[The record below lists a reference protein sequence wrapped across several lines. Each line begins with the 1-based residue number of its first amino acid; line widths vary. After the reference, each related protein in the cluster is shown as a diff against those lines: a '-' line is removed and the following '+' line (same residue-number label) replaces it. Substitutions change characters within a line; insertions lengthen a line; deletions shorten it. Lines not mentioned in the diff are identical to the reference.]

1 MKYAFIHDWLNGMRG
16 GEKVL
21 EVFCSL
27 FPEADIFTLLYEPEK
42 ISQTINERRV
52 FSSGLMRIPLFKK
65 YYRYFLPGFPCAIER
80 FDLKGYD
87 VIVSLSHCVS
97 KGVRVP
103 AGAKHICYCFTPMR
117 YVWDMRETYF
127 GQGCKARLLKP
138 ILDRLQQWDSESNHD
153 VHAFISISQTVAQRI
168 QEYYGR
174 HSEVIYP
181 PVNTDFFTLEDQQE
195 QKDNF
200 YLIVS
205 ALVPYKKIELAIEAF
220 RILKDKKLIIIGA
233 GTQYREL
240 QRSASP
246 NVRFLGW
253 QPDDVLRAY
262 YRRARALIFP
272 GIEDFGITPVE
283 AQACGTPVIAYGRG
297 GLCETVV
304 HNKTGVFFYEQHHG
318 ALVEAI
324 QDFER
329 HPDYFSA
336 VAIREHALQFS
347 TGVFIDR
354 MKTYLNMIL

>member
-1 MKYAFIHDWLNGMRG
+1 M
-16 GEKVL
+16 
-21 EVFCSL
+21 
-27 FPEADIFTLLYEPEK
+27 
-42 ISQTINERRV
+42 
-52 FSSGLMRIPLFKK
+52 
-65 YYRYFLPGFPCAIER
+65 
-80 FDLKGYD
+80 
-87 VIVSLSHCVS
+87 
-97 KGVRVP
+97 
-103 AGAKHICYCFTPMR
+103 
-117 YVWDMRETYF
+117 
-127 GQGCKARLLKP
+127 
-138 ILDRLQQWDSESNHD
+138 
-153 VHAFISISQTVAQRI
+153 
-168 QEYYGR
+168 
-174 HSEVIYP
+174 
-181 PVNTDFFTLEDQQE
+181 NTDFFTLEDQQE